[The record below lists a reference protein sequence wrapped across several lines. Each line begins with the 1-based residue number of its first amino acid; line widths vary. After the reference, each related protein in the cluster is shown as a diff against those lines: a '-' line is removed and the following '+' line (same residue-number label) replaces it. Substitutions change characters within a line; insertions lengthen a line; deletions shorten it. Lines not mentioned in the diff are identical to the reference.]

1 MKYKLLSLSL
11 ALFMLNAPAHALTHE
26 PLPEALKT
34 TLMPKNIS
42 SLQSLEK
49 NFNFDWNN
57 YATIAPNKIKLA
69 KIESYLANMPDS
81 NKLSAADQQSLGKL
95 LYKLGTFYTHVSR
108 EPDLAIAKMNQADP
122 FLNDRQT
129 KAWNDN
135 HLAYAYEL
143 KFAASNDAAD
153 KDMAF
158 AYANQVI
165 EKLYPEQANK
175 EVAFAYCVKGLIFN
189 DAKDYSQAETNF
201 KKALHIYETMPHG
214 KDDQY
219 ARAKNR
225 LADII
230 LDQNNRDKE
239 ALAMLKELKSYWL
252 AKKNVV
258 IDPYAARNFIS
269 LGRAYLKMKHPSL
282 ATNEFNY
289 AIRIYKNVYGMR
301 SVMLAKPYQLL
312 AESYKQSGNLKQAKA
327 YEKKSIQ
334 LAKR

>member
-1 MKYKLLSLSL
+1 MKYKLLSVSL
-11 ALFMLNAPAHALTHE
+11 AFALLNAPVYAFTHE
-26 PLPEALKT
+26 PLPDALKSS
-34 TLMPKNIS
+34 LMQKNI
-42 SLQSLEK
+42 LPWQALEK

-57 YATIAPNKIKLA
+57 YATISPNKIKIA
-69 KIESYLANMPDS
+69 KIEAQLASLSDA
-81 NKLSAADQQSLGKL
+81 NKLSVVEQQSLGKL

-108 EPDLAIAKMNQADP
+108 EPDLAIAKMTQADP

-143 KFAASNDAAD
+143 KFAASNAAAD

-165 EKLYPEQANK
+165 EKLYPEQTNK
-175 EVAFAYCVKGLIFN
+175 EVAFAYCVKGLIYN
-189 DAKDYSQAETNF
+189 DAKDYIQAEANF
-201 KKALHIYETMPHG
+201 KKALHMYETMPQG

-230 LDQNNRDKE
+230 LDQNNRNQE
-239 ALAMLKELKSYWL
+239 AFTMLKELKSYWL

-258 IDPYAARNFIS
+258 VDPYAARNFIS
-269 LGRAYLKMKHPSL
+269 LGKAYLKMGHPQ
-282 ATNEFNY
+282 AARNEFNY

-312 AESYKQSGNLKQAKA
+312 AESYKKSGNLKQAKA
-327 YEKKSIQ
+327 YENKSIQ